1 MTSEQTPAQ
10 PAAAIGPYVPDDP
23 RRPDESALQPEMKV
37 TITEKAAQMGKELLA
52 KRGTPDSVVRLGIK
66 GGGCSGLAY
75 VIEFED
81 RPPRKTDLLFE
92 RDGFRIVVDPKSLVY
107 LNGTELDYVK
117 TLMKTGFQLNNPN
130 EKKACGCG
138 ESFSV

>member
-1 MTSEQTPAQ
+1 MR
-10 PAAAIGPYVPDDP
+10 I
-23 RRPDESALQPEMKV
+23 
-37 TITEKAAQMGKELLA
+37 TITEKAAKTGKELLA
-52 KRGTPDSVVRLGIK
+52 KRGTPESVVRLGIK

-81 RPPRKTDLLFE
+81 RPPRKTDLVFE
-92 RDGFRIVVDPKSLVY
+92 RDGFRVVVDPKSLVY